1 VFTFVVAVVLLLLVV
16 GVVHDVMA
24 RRRGTYRSS
33 SEWLAMS
40 RRRRS
45 HFRRG
50 AGEARPKSD
59 RAGEARPRSDRAG
72 EARPKSER

>member
-1 VFTFVVAVVLLLLVV
+1 MQWDTGATVFAFIAAAVLLLLVV
-16 GVVHDVMA
+16 GVVYDLMA

-40 RRRRS
+40 RRRKS
-45 HFRRG
+45 HFRESR

-59 RAGEARPRSDRAG
+59 RAGG
-72 EARPKSER
+72 ARPKSEL